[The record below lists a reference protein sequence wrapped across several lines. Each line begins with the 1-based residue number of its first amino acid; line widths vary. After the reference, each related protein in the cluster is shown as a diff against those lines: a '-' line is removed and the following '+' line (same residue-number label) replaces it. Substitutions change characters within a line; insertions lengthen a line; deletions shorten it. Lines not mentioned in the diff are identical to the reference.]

1 MSNMNRVLNFESYH
15 KIFEADEANVSASA
29 AEQIVGLFYQAYG
42 SMVTKIG
49 DYKDA
54 IDDLLQVA
62 EEKDATKKG
71 DVMESVLKK
80 VVAKINPEYK
90 SVGNTVL
97 EAGKKLK
104 DAYTTLLETEEG
116 KKSTEEINKVIYRKI
131 LEFQKGLQTA
141 SKEMPKVEVKPIE
154 PIKTE
159 GKEGKDNNSENYEYF
174 EDDINEGLFS
184 KNTFGEERN
193 TIISSLVIFYSDM
206 VAQAKNGATDAIKSK
221 AQEVANNLKK
231 LNDTLGDE
239 KAWEDMKRRERK
251 DKLEEIPATIAGY
264 KEDFNKTLMAEST
277 KMGIDKKVSAAIS
290 EVIKL
295 LDGVAA
301 TVAEVDKKVA
311 EASVVKSEEKEKEVK
326 AEEEKKDGDKKDD
339 TTSYIEIASGNIK
352 KHNLSKKGPNLDKIK
367 KFQENYVALKLSPEI
382 KADGLYGKNTEAAIL
397 KAAQML
403 DGLTGSDL
411 AKATDGGKK
420 MTSEVQAGLQKFLD
434 NKDKIKDLIK

>member
-1 MSNMNRVLNFESYH
+1 MNRVLNFESYH
-15 KIFEADEANVSASA
+15 KIFEADEVNSSASA

-62 EEKDATKKG
+62 EEKDAAKKG

-80 VVAKINPEYK
+80 VVSKINPEYK
-90 SVGNTVL
+90 SVGNTIL

-104 DAYTTLLETEEG
+104 DAYATLLGTEEG
-116 KKSTEEINKVIYRKI
+116 KKSVEEINKVIYRKI

-141 SKEMPKVEVKPIE
+141 SKEMPKVEVKEIKPIE
-154 PIKTE
+154 
-159 GKEGKDNNSENYEYF
+159 KDNNSEDFEYLS
-174 EDDINEGLFS
+174 DDINEGVFS
-184 KNTFGEERN
+184 KNTFGDERN

-206 VAQAKNGATDAIKSK
+206 VAQANNGATDAIKRK
-221 AQEVANNLKK
+221 AKEIADNLKK
-231 LNDTLGDE
+231 LNSTLSDE
-239 KAWEDMKRRERK
+239 KAWEDMKRKERK
-251 DKLEEIPATIAGY
+251 SKLEEIPATIAGY

-277 KMGIDKKVSAAIS
+277 KMGIDKKVSSAIA

-311 EASVVKSEEKEKEVK
+311 DASVIKSEEKEKEVK

-339 TTSYIEIASGNIK
+339 TEYIEIASGNVK

-367 KFQENYVALKLSPEI
+367 KFQENYNTLKLGAEI
-382 KADGLYGKNTEAAIL
+382 KADGLYGKNTESAIL
-397 KAAQML
+397 KSAEML

-420 MTSEVQAGLQKFLD
+420 MTPEVQAGLQKFLD

>member
-1 MSNMNRVLNFESYH
+1 MNNMNRILNFESYH
-15 KIFEADEANVSASA
+15 KIFEADEPNASASA

-62 EEKDATKKG
+62 EEKDTAKKG
-71 DVMESVLKK
+71 DVMESVLQK
-80 VVAKINPEYK
+80 VVSKINPEYK
-90 SVGNTVL
+90 SVGNTIL

-141 SKEMPKVEVKPIE
+141 SKEMPKVEVQEIKPV
-154 PIKTE
+154 
-159 GKEGKDNNSENYEYF
+159 GKDNNSENYEYL

-206 VAQAKNGATDAIKSK
+206 VAQAKNGATNAIKSK
-221 AQEVANNLKK
+221 AQEIANNLKK

-239 KAWEDMKRRERK
+239 KAWADMKRRERK

-277 KMGIDKKVSAAIS
+277 KMGIDKKV
-290 EVIKL
+290 
-295 LDGVAA
+295 
-301 TVAEVDKKVA
+301 A
-311 EASVVKSEEKEKEVK
+311 EASVVKSEEKEKEAK
-326 AEEEKKDGDKKDD
+326 AEAEKEKKDD
-339 TTSYIEIASGNIK
+339 TTEYIEISSGNIK
-352 KHNLSKKGPNLDKIK
+352 KQNLSKKGPNFDKIK
-367 KFQENYVALKLSPEI
+367 KFQENYNILKIGAEN
-382 KADGLYGKNTEAAIL
+382 KADGLYGKNTEIAIL
-397 KAAQML
+397 KAAEML

-411 AKATDGGKK
+411 AKATEKGKK
-420 MTSEVQAGLQKFLD
+420 MTPEVQAGLQKFLD

>member
-1 MSNMNRVLNFESYH
+1 MNRILNFESYH
-15 KIFEADEANVSASA
+15 KIFEAEEANVSASA

-141 SKEMPKVEVKPIE
+141 SKEMPKVEVKE
-154 PIKTE
+154 IKPV
-159 GKEGKDNNSENYEYF
+159 KENDNSEDSEYF
-174 EDDINEGLFS
+174 SDDINEGLFS

-326 AEEEKKDGDKKDD
+326 AEEEKKDEDKKDD
-339 TTSYIEIASGNIK
+339 TTSYIEIASGNVK

-411 AKATDGGKK
+411 AKATDSGKK
-420 MTSEVQAGLQKFLD
+420 MTPEVQAGLQKFLD

>member
-1 MSNMNRVLNFESYH
+1 MNRILNFESYH
-15 KIFEADEANVSASA
+15 KIFEADEPNASASA

-62 EEKDATKKG
+62 EEKDTAKKG
-71 DVMESVLKK
+71 DVMESVLQK
-80 VVAKINPEYK
+80 VVSKINPEYK
-90 SVGNTVL
+90 SVGNTIL

-141 SKEMPKVEVKPIE
+141 SKEMPKVEVQEIKPV
-154 PIKTE
+154 
-159 GKEGKDNNSENYEYF
+159 GKDNNSENYEYL

-206 VAQAKNGATDAIKSK
+206 VAQAKNGATNAIKSK
-221 AQEVANNLKK
+221 AQEIANNLKK

-239 KAWEDMKRRERK
+239 KAWADMKRRERK

-311 EASVVKSEEKEKEVK
+311 EASVVKSEEKEKEAKAK
-326 AEEEKKDGDKKDD
+326 AEEEKKDD
-339 TTSYIEIASGNIK
+339 TTEYIEISSGNIK
-352 KHNLSKKGPNLDKIK
+352 KQNLSKKGPNFDKIK
-367 KFQENYVALKLSPEI
+367 KFQENYNVLKIGAEN
-382 KADGLYGKNTEAAIL
+382 KADGLYGKNTEIAIL
-397 KAAQML
+397 KAAEML

-411 AKATDGGKK
+411 AKATEKGKK
-420 MTSEVQAGLQKFLD
+420 MTPEVQAGLQKFLD

>member
-1 MSNMNRVLNFESYH
+1 MNRVLNFESYH
-15 KIFEADEANVSASA
+15 KIFEADEPNASASA

-62 EEKDATKKG
+62 EEKDTAKKG
-71 DVMESVLKK
+71 DVMESVLQK
-80 VVAKINPEYK
+80 VVSKINPEYK
-90 SVGNTVL
+90 SVGNTIL

-141 SKEMPKVEVKPIE
+141 SKEMPKVEVQEIKPV
-154 PIKTE
+154 
-159 GKEGKDNNSENYEYF
+159 GKDNNSENYEYL

-206 VAQAKNGATDAIKSK
+206 VAQAKNGATNAIKSK
-221 AQEVANNLKK
+221 AQEIANNLKK

-239 KAWEDMKRRERK
+239 KAWADMKRRERK

-311 EASVVKSEEKEKEVK
+311 EASVVKSEEKEKEAK
-326 AEEEKKDGDKKDD
+326 AEAEEEKKDD
-339 TTSYIEIASGNIK
+339 TTEYIEISSGNIK
-352 KHNLSKKGPNLDKIK
+352 KQNLSKKGPNFDKIK
-367 KFQENYVALKLSPEI
+367 KFQENYNILKIGAEN
-382 KADGLYGKNTEAAIL
+382 KADGLYGKNTEIAIL
-397 KAAQML
+397 KAAEML

-411 AKATDGGKK
+411 AKATEKGKK
-420 MTSEVQAGLQKFLD
+420 MTPEVQAGLQKFLD

>member
-15 KIFEADEANVSASA
+15 KIFEADEPNASASA

-141 SKEMPKVEVKPIE
+141 SKEMPKVEVKE
-154 PIKTE
+154 IKPV
-159 GKEGKDNNSENYEYF
+159 KENDNSEDSEYF
-174 EDDINEGLFS
+174 SDDINEGLFS

-239 KAWEDMKRRERK
+239 KAWADMKRRERK

-326 AEEEKKDGDKKDD
+326 AEEEKKEDDKKDD
-339 TTSYIEIASGNIK
+339 TTSYIEIATGNVK

-397 KAAQML
+397 KAAEML

-411 AKATDGGKK
+411 AKATEGGKK
-420 MTSEVQAGLQKFLD
+420 MTPEVQAGLQKFLD

>member
-15 KIFEADEANVSASA
+15 KIFEAEEANVSASA

-62 EEKDATKKG
+62 EEKDVTKKG

-141 SKEMPKVEVKPIE
+141 SKEMPKVEVKAIE

-311 EASVVKSEEKEKEVK
+311 KASVVKSEEKEK
-326 AEEEKKDGDKKDD
+326 DKKND
-339 TTSYIEIASGNIK
+339 TTSYIEIASGNVK

-411 AKATDGGKK
+411 AKATDSGKK
-420 MTSEVQAGLQKFLD
+420 MTPEVQAGLQKFLD

>member
-1 MSNMNRVLNFESYH
+1 MNRILNFESYH
-15 KIFEADEANVSASA
+15 KIFEADEPNASASA

-62 EEKDATKKG
+62 EEKDTAKKG
-71 DVMESVLKK
+71 DVMESVLQK
-80 VVAKINPEYK
+80 VVSKINPEYK
-90 SVGNTVL
+90 SVGNTIL

-141 SKEMPKVEVKPIE
+141 SKEMPKVEVQEIKPV
-154 PIKTE
+154 
-159 GKEGKDNNSENYEYF
+159 GKDNNSENYEYL

-206 VAQAKNGATDAIKSK
+206 VAQAKNGATNAIKSK
-221 AQEVANNLKK
+221 AQEIANNLKK

-239 KAWEDMKRRERK
+239 KAWADMKRRERK

-311 EASVVKSEEKEKEVK
+311 EASVVKSEEKEKEAK
-326 AEEEKKDGDKKDD
+326 AEEEKKDD
-339 TTSYIEIASGNIK
+339 TTEYIEISSGNIK
-352 KHNLSKKGPNLDKIK
+352 KQNLSKKGPDFDKIK
-367 KFQENYVALKLSPEI
+367 KFQENYNTLKIGAEN

-420 MTSEVQAGLQKFLD
+420 MTPEVQAGLQKFLD

>member
-1 MSNMNRVLNFESYH
+1 MNNMNRILNFESYH
-15 KIFEADEANVSASA
+15 KIFEADEPNASASA

-62 EEKDATKKG
+62 EEKDTAKKG
-71 DVMESVLKK
+71 DVMESVLQK
-80 VVAKINPEYK
+80 VVSKINPEYK
-90 SVGNTVL
+90 SVGNTIL

-141 SKEMPKVEVKPIE
+141 SKEMPKVEVQEIKPV
-154 PIKTE
+154 
-159 GKEGKDNNSENYEYF
+159 GKDNNSENYEYL

-206 VAQAKNGATDAIKSK
+206 VAQAKNGATNAIKSK
-221 AQEVANNLKK
+221 AQEIANNLKK

-239 KAWEDMKRRERK
+239 KAWADMKRRERK

-311 EASVVKSEEKEKEVK
+311 EASVVKSEEKEKEAK
-326 AEEEKKDGDKKDD
+326 AEAEEEKKDD
-339 TTSYIEIASGNIK
+339 TTEYIEISSGNIK
-352 KHNLSKKGPNLDKIK
+352 KQNLSKKGPNFDKIK
-367 KFQENYVALKLSPEI
+367 KFQENYNILKIGAEN
-382 KADGLYGKNTEAAIL
+382 KADGLYGKNTEIAIL
-397 KAAQML
+397 KAAEML

-420 MTSEVQAGLQKFLD
+420 MTPEVQAGLQKFLD